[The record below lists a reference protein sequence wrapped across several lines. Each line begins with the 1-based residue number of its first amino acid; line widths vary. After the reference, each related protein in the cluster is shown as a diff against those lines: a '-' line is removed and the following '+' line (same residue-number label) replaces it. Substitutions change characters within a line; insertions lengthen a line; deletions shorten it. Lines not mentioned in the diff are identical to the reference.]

1 MTHRVRKL
9 SPSFDRFV
17 DVALGTLD
25 LNLDLDLDEVHPHLE
40 ATPAPAP
47 APAPAA
53 KGGAGGPQPAAAGEL
68 CARAVIELPGGRE
81 AVVPLHAGDDP
92 IAIARSF
99 LRARHEVDA
108 AILTTAAAERAL
120 AHALVDA
127 VAELE
132 AAR

>member
-1 MTHRVRKL
+1 M
-9 SPSFDRFV
+9 SPTVSAFPRMSVVMPVYNVEAYIAEAIQSVLDQSLFDFELIIV
-17 DVALGTLD
+17 DD
-25 LNLDLDLDEVHPHLE
+25 
-40 ATPAPAP
+40 
-47 APAPAA
+47 
-53 KGGAGGPQPAAAGEL
+53 GGS
-68 CARAVIELPGGRE
+68 
-81 AVVPLHAGDDP
+81 DNS